1 MREHIKNTIAQA
13 NLGAELKSTDLDQR
27 LAALRTQSGD
37 VTAKQQL
44 AEMKAAAAAKKASH
58 QNDVIPEGAYGENHI
73 VGEGVPARAPCRRA
87 APQSASAS
95 TMTGRTQSSDD
106 KPQPPY
112 AKYAFKNPYNY
123 AIMGGF
129 ASAALLTGS
138 WWLGLAGAGAE
149 ALWMLFAPDS
159 RLLRKLWFDK
169 RHAEDVDVQRKA
181 ELDAKFKLLPE
192 PDAMRCLALREKQ
205 NQINSLAQENPAF
218 TLDLLTGELQ
228 KLDDLVRAFLE
239 LSVTC
244 ARYQDYLGSIDIDEI
259 ERDLRR
265 YHQILDQGEGVDRG
279 GKRAQ
284 PGAEELSSRGESRRT
299 LAQKNIAVLDKRKE
313 KYAEIRSY
321 LSSARGQLELIENS
335 FRLLADQIVTMRS
348 PTELSGQLD
357 DLLDGVEAVRQTT
370 RETDKLL
377 QAVER

>member
-1 MREHIKNTIAQA
+1 MWKSSCSIYYIASNERRAQA
-13 NLGAELKSTDLDQR
+13 LMAT
-27 LAALRTQSGD
+27 
-37 VTAKQQL
+37 
-44 AEMKAAAAAKKASH
+44 
-58 QNDVIPEGAYGENHI
+58 
-73 VGEGVPARAPCRRA
+73 
-87 APQSASAS
+87 
-95 TMTGRTQSSDD
+95 SDE
-106 KPQPPY
+106 KPRPPY

-123 AIMGGF
+123 AVMGGF
-129 ASAALLTGS
+129 ASAALLTGN
-138 WWLGLAGAGAE
+138 WWLGLAGAGVE

-169 RHAEDVDVQRKA
+169 RHAEDVDAARKA

-205 NQINSLAQENPAF
+205 EQINKLAQENPAF
-218 TLDLLTGELQ
+218 TVDLLAGELK

-244 ARYQDYLGSIDIDEI
+244 ARYQEYLGSVDVDEI

-265 YHQILDQGEGVDRG
+265 YHQILDKSDGD
-279 GKRAQ
+279 K
-284 PGAEELSSRGESRRT
+284 RT
-299 LAQKNIAVLDKRKE
+299 LAQKNIAVLEKRKE
-313 KYAEIRSY
+313 KYAEIRGY
-321 LSSARGQLELIENS
+321 LSSARGQLELIENT